1 MAILSKRT
9 LLVAALIG
17 GLVYASEYYSIRGLD
32 ALRIEPKR
40 GVGGGDSGSGS
51 GVVAKLKDWVD
62 PKGWFPV
69 YYRGEGAGGA
79 SGQAG
84 PVGSWSGVGSESFG
98 SVGSTADQVRNA
110 DIAGVVVGK
119 GGSGE
124 LVPSLPVTPT
134 LRIASF
140 DLQGYDEEKSGKLAV
155 QEIIARVSRNF
166 DVVAFQGITSRQ
178 RDVLPKLVDRINQGG
193 GAYDYLVGPRVG
205 PLHQAMHLAFVYNT
219 QRVETDRY
227 QLYTVEDPGE
237 LLEFDP
243 LVGWFRSRLVPAE
256 RALTFSL
263 VNMHLSPARLDQEL
277 GVLAGLVESIG
288 RDGRGEDDIILAGGF
303 GVPDARLESLRSKKW
318 IFAIEN
324 MATTIRGDEML
335 DHILFPP
342 STGDE
347 FTGRSGVI
355 DFLRKFNLSLEQ
367 AGQVSEHLP
376 VWSEFFAEEGGYPG
390 YR

>member
-32 ALRIEPKR
+32 ALRIEPKS
-40 GVGGGDSGSGS
+40 GVGGGDSGSGA

-84 PVGSWSGVGSESFG
+84 PVGSGSGVGSGSFG

-205 PLHQAMHLAFVYNT
+205 PLHQAMHLGFVYNT

>member
-1 MAILSKRT
+1 MAIFSKRT

-32 ALRIEPKR
+32 ALRIEPKSA
-40 GVGGGDSGSGS
+40 GAGANGGQDA

-69 YYRGEGAGGA
+69 YYRGGEQGGA
-79 SGQAG
+79 SGQAS
-84 PVGSWSGVGSESFG
+84 PVGSGSSVGTGSFGGVGG
-98 SVGSTADQVRNA
+98 TADQVRNT
-110 DIAGVVVGK
+110 DMAGALVGK

-134 LRIASF
+134 LRIATF

-155 QEIIARVSRNF
+155 QEIIARVVRNF

-178 RDVLPKLVDRINQGG
+178 RDVLPKLVDRINQVG

-237 LLEFDP
+237 LLEYDP

-277 GVLAGLVESIG
+277 AVLPGLVESIG

-318 IFAIEN
+318 VFAIEN
-324 MATTIRGDEML
+324 IATSIRGDEML
-335 DHILFPP
+335 DHIIFPP